1 MLQAYFKGP
10 GLHDVSVVLPSTA
23 TPSEAQAVVNAL
35 NAQNTRIFKV
45 TIISTV
51 VVGFAALLNSYR
63 VFKQLRRE
71 EVREEALMRQ
81 LKKRG

>member
-1 MLQAYFKGP
+1 MLQAT
-10 GLHDVSVVLPSTA
+10 LHGRNLADVSVTLPSTT
-23 TPSEAQAVVNAL
+23 TPTEAQAVVDAL
-35 NAQNTRIFKV
+35 NAQNQRIFKV

-51 VVGFAALLNSYR
+51 VVGFAAMLNSYR

-71 EVREEALMRQ
+71 EIREEALMRQ